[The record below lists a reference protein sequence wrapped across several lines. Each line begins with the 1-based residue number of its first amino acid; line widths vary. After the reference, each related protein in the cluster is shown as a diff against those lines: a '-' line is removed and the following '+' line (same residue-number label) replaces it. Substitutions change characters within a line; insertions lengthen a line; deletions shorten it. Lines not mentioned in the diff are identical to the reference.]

1 MKKLSCNFLFLIAL
15 GMFSLLGSNVYAQT
29 PVSKLAQGTY
39 SNIYEMLQNVP
50 GIEVK
55 QNSSGSGK
63 SIVIR
68 GMGTLKGGGAP
79 LMVVNGTIYAGDLN
93 NINPQDIDNITV
105 LKDAA
110 SATAYGAQGA
120 NGVIQITLKSGAS
133 LEKAAAVSSHTESA
147 YTYFID
153 HKTPLRVFGM
163 DDNTLIEGVIQRQQD
178 STLVFIK
185 KRKEVLVPLNKI
197 KRVEMMPVDN
207 Q

>member
-1 MKKLSCNFLFLIAL
+1 MKKPTCNLLFLIVL
-15 GMFSLLGSNVYAQT
+15 WIFSLQVSTLHAQT

-39 SNIYEMLQNVP
+39 SNIYDMLQNVP
-50 GIEVK
+50 GIEIK
-55 QNSSGSGK
+55 QGSGNGK
-63 SIVIR
+63 SITIR
-68 GMGTLKGGGAP
+68 GTGTLRGSGTP
-79 LMVVNGTIYAGDLN
+79 LIVVNGTIYAGDLS
-93 NINPQDIDNITV
+93 NINPQDVESINV

-120 NGVIQITLKSGAS
+120 NGVIQITLKAGAS
-133 LEKAAAVSSHTESA
+133 LNKAAAVSSHTESA

-163 DDNTLIEGVIQRQQD
+163 DDNTLVEGVIQRQQD

-185 KRKEVLVPLNKI
+185 KRKELLIPINKI

-207 Q
+207 